1 VTCFWCHASPSR
13 CYNRVC
19 LCTPFAASDKSGLSR
34 CCEAFPGVS
43 DVHLRKRALFYQVTS
58 HLECAPFSTRA
69 AVTPVHRYCGG
80 DSWPMF
86 LESGRVVSLI
96 VVVRVSD
103 AFAVGKQRQRG
114 AIFSRSRGKTVEN
127 SQGSQRWM
135 AVEMI

>member
-1 VTCFWCHASPSR
+1 
-13 CYNRVC
+13 
-19 LCTPFAASDKSGLSR
+19 
-34 CCEAFPGVS
+34 
-43 DVHLRKRALFYQVTS
+43 
-58 HLECAPFSTRA
+58 
-69 AVTPVHRYCGG
+69 
-80 DSWPMF
+80 MF